1 MRRVTDLDLSID
13 DEHPLRIALST
24 LKAAYETGD
33 PRVPAIAVQ
42 ALPRAARR
50 AVERATSPS
59 DRLSAFEVATALLLK
74 RSLRNGQA
82 SAPHSLKHRA
92 EIGRASRRERVCQ
105 YV

>member
-42 ALPRAARR
+42 ALQRAARR
-50 AVERATSPS
+50 PVDRATSPS
-59 DRLSAFEVATALLLK
+59 DRLAALEVAPALLLK
-74 RSLRNGQA
+74 RPLPNGQA
-82 SAPHSLKHRA
+82 SPPPRLKYRAVGAPPL
-92 EIGRASRRERVCQ
+92 
-105 YV
+105 